1 MNPERWSRLKPVFQ
15 GALDQPA
22 DARHAWMQQ
31 ACGDDEE
38 LLRDAE
44 ALLDAHDTAGDFLEQ
59 PAQLDPA
66 DLDTLPE
73 GTMLGDYRIGRELG
87 RGGMGIVYLA
97 TDNLDRDVAIKTLPG
112 ALAADPNL
120 RERLRREAKAAGNI
134 KHHGVATIYLLDE
147 IDGYLV
153 IVSEYVEGDTLRT
166 LLSRGGLEPARAQAI
181 ALEIASALAA
191 AHDARV
197 VHRDLK
203 PENVIVMPA
212 GHVKLVDFGIA
223 HIEGPESVR
232 MTTPGMMLGTPAYMA
247 PEQLAGDTVTPRTDI
262 YSFGIVFSEMLTG
275 RHPLATGS
283 ASGGSEAVGRV
294 PPEGVIT
301 EGGPGKP
308 VPPHLAAIIARCLKI
323 DPNARYASGRELL
336 AALSANTAPVAPAD
350 DDQKTMVGTP
360 RWWWE
365 FHQAFI
371 AVLYWLMIW
380 PAWKGRQIVGG
391 PLGRGLFILTLIAVI
406 VAANLRLHLW
416 FTSRF
421 YPRELRW
428 ARRRAGIWIRLAD
441 WLFVASLAATG
452 ILVGED
458 RSPVA
463 IVLLAV
469 AVGAAIAF
477 LVIERATA
485 RAAFRNSTTPRM

>member
-1 MNPERWSRLKPVFQ
+1 MNPERWSRLKAAFQ

-22 DARHAWMQQ
+22 DARRAWLRQ
-31 ACGDDEE
+31 ACGDEEE

-66 DLDTLPE
+66 DLDTLPA
-73 GTMLGDYRIGRELG
+73 GTMLGSYRIGRELG
-87 RGGMGIVYLA
+87 RGGMGVVYLA
-97 TDNLDRDVAIKTLPG
+97 TDNLDRDVAIKTLPA
-112 ALAADPNL
+112 ALAADPTL

-147 IDGYLV
+147 IDGHLV
-153 IVSEYVEGDTLRT
+153 IVSEFVQGDTLRT
-166 LLSRGGLEPARAQAI
+166 LLSRGGLDSAHAHAI
-181 ALEIASALAA
+181 AVEIASALAA

-203 PENVIVMPA
+203 PENVIITPA
-212 GHVKLVDFGIA
+212 GRVKLVDFGIA
-223 HIEGPESVR
+223 HIEGSESAR

-247 PEQLAGDTVTPRTDI
+247 PEQLAGGSVTPSTDI
-262 YSFGIVFSEMLTG
+262 YSFGLVFEEMLTG
-275 RHPLATGS
+275 RHPLT
-283 ASGGSEAVGRV
+283 VGRV
-294 PPEGVIT
+294 PLST
-301 EGGPGKP
+301 DARRGGPAI
-308 VPPHLAAIIARCLKI
+308 PPAMAPIIARCVNV
-323 DPNARYASGRELL
+323 DPKERYASGRELL
-336 AALSANTAPVAPAD
+336 AALTTNAVAATPLEDDGKTTA
-350 DDQKTMVGTP
+350 GSP

-371 AVLYWLMIW
+371 AALYWLMTW

-391 PLGRGLFILTLIAVI
+391 PLGRALFIATLIAVI

-421 YPRELRW
+421 YPAELRW
-428 ARRRAGIWIRLAD
+428 ARRRVGLWIRLAD
-441 WLFVASLAATG
+441 WLFVVSLAATG
-452 ILVGED
+452 IIVGED

-485 RAAFRNSTTPRM
+485 RAAFRTSTTPRV